1 MCSPTCSVTHSAPAT
16 LAPFCPSHTSFLP
29 QAPCICSRLSQEHL
43 LSDLCTARSSP
54 CPRSWLKCHL
64 RGTCPIACLRGS
76 PGPCFLTLLNFL
88 DSTSHYLELYL
99 LVDVCLTLKTGS
111 SLQTGTLLSCPHR
124 VPSTCHRARRF
135 AEWMA
140 SLPVSPI
147 LPVLSSLSLPVG
159 LCLSPSVFLSP
170 HSHFSLILS
179 SVSHFHVSLW
189 VCLSLSHPP
198 SPSPAWPWHLEQF
211 CPLATRKGTRNE
223 PGWGPQQVSP
233 TTPCPAPALP

>member
-1 MCSPTCSVTHSAPAT
+1 MLPDLLCHSLCSSHSGPLLPLTHLIPAPGPLHLLLPLPGASSLRSLHSWFFSVSQV
-16 LAPFCPSHTSFLP
+16 LAQMSPQRDLPYRLP
-29 QAPCICSRLSQEHL
+29 Q
-43 LSDLCTARSSP
+43 
-54 CPRSWLKCHL
+54 
-64 RGTCPIACLRGS
+64 GS

-124 VPSTCHRARRF
+124 APSTWHRARRF

-170 HSHFSLILS
+170 HSHFSDSLQC
-179 SVSHFHVSLW
+179 VSFPCFSLG
-189 VCLSLSHPP
+189 CLTLSHPP

-223 PGWGPQQVSP
+223 PGWGPQQASP